1 MNTYGT
7 YGWGLCGFKNLTF
20 STSTICSF
28 YTEIHNISITYVHH
42 CSHNSNDWH
51 PKIESIDKEI
61 GQILLTSILDKIL
74 SFSRNE
80 SISYIMHLKKGPTL
94 ISLGE

>member
-1 MNTYGT
+1 MHYINTYITVVIIVMIGT
-7 YGWGLCGFKNLTF
+7 LK
-20 STSTICSF
+20 S
-28 YTEIHNISITYVHH
+28 
-42 CSHNSNDWH
+42 
-51 PKIESIDKEI
+51 ESIDKEI

-74 SFSRNE
+74 SFSRIE